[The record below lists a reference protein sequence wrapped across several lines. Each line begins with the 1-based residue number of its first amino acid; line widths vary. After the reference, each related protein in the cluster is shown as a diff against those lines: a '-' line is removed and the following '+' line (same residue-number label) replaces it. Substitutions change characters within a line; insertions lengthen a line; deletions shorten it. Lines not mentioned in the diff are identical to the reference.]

1 MASKEL
7 RLNGQGLPRES
18 QNQTGL
24 RRERNLQR
32 ILQRAASEA
41 SLRFPLIGSWPR
53 SPVEAEMNCPS
64 HYLKPG
70 CGESVC
76 LLFLCKGW
84 MLLNESFNYF
94 LRLRRMKMPQA
105 GRR

>member
-64 HYLKPG
+64 HYLKPR
-70 CGESVC
+70 CGENVC
-76 LLFLCKGW
+76 LLFLRVSRVVSPSAIAAS
-84 MLLNESFNYF
+84 M
-94 LRLRRMKMPQA
+94 RRGPQQIGDQA
-105 GRR
+105 G